1 MAELTCQFVR
11 PDRLLYEGPVSSL
24 ILVSHSGELGVWPGH
39 AAEICSLGDGIV
51 RLHQTPENGG
61 GEKHVIISG
70 GYAEINPEGVIILAD
85 HARDV
90 DDIEHIDTLGFRGEA
105 IPSIAAVSRFTLAR
119 TTTTRSSGVISCSS
133 RQRRPEAPRRRRK

>member
-51 RLHQTPENGG
+51 RLHQTPEKGG

-90 DDIEHIDTLGFRGEA
+90 DDIDPDTVRRTRQKAFDLRDQLEEGDHRRAYYDNKIKWCNLLLKQATEA
-105 IPSIAAVSRFTLAR
+105 GSAS
-119 TTTTRSSGVISCSS
+119 
-133 RQRRPEAPRRRRK
+133 

>member
-24 ILVSHSGELGVWPGH
+24 ILVTHSGELGVWPGH

-51 RLHQTPENGG
+51 RLHQTPEDGG

-90 DDIEHIDTLGFRGEA
+90 DDIDPDTVRRTRQKAFDLRDQLEEGDHRRAYYDNKIKWCNLLLKQATEA
-105 IPSIAAVSRFTLAR
+105 GSAS
-119 TTTTRSSGVISCSS
+119 
-133 RQRRPEAPRRRRK
+133 

>member
-90 DDIEHIDTLGFRGEA
+90 ADIDPDTVRRTRQKAFDLRDQLEEGDHRRAYYDNKIKWCNLLLKQATEA
-105 IPSIAAVSRFTLAR
+105 GSAS
-119 TTTTRSSGVISCSS
+119 
-133 RQRRPEAPRRRRK
+133 

>member
-11 PDRLLYEGPVSSL
+11 PHRLLYEWPVSSL
-24 ILVSHSGELGVWPGH
+24 ILVSHAGELGVWPGH

-90 DDIEHIDTLGFRGEA
+90 DDIDPDTVRRTRQKAFDLRDQLEEGDHRRAYYDNKIKWCNLLLKQATEA
-105 IPSIAAVSRFTLAR
+105 GSAS
-119 TTTTRSSGVISCSS
+119 
-133 RQRRPEAPRRRRK
+133 

>member
-24 ILVSHSGELGVWPGH
+24 ILVTHSGELGVWPGH

-51 RLHQTPENGG
+51 RLHQTPEDGG
-61 GEKHVIISG
+61 GEKQVIISG

-90 DDIEHIDTLGFRGEA
+90 DDIDPDTVRRTRQKAFDLRDALDEDDHRRAYYDNKIKWCNLLLKQATERGNA
-105 IPSIAAVSRFTLAR
+105 S
-119 TTTTRSSGVISCSS
+119 
-133 RQRRPEAPRRRRK
+133 